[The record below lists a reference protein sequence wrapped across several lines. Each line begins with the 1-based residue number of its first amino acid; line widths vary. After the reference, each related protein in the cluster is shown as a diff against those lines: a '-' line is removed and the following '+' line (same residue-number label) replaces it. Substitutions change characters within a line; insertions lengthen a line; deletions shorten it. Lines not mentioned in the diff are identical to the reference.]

1 MLNNSST
8 IFQFIADEEDLQHLR
23 ERLSD
28 DNVQGFQEL
37 DDERQQKVLLE
48 FLKRYFFSQ
57 FEDIDFECERS
68 SLFTE
73 IITPALVEQEEEN
86 FEDDRR
92 YAGRMGSVTSI
103 RPHNVYAMSDLIS
116 SELRHADEEAYYQD
130 SWADRI

>member
-1 MLNNSST
+1 MPNNSN

-23 ERLSD
+23 GRLYD

-37 DDERQQKVLLE
+37 NQERQQKVLLE
-48 FLKRYFFSQ
+48 FLKRYFFSA

-68 SLFTE
+68 SLFGE
-73 IITPALVEQEEEN
+73 IITPALIAQEEEN

-92 YAGRMGSVTSI
+92 YAGRMGAVTSM
-103 RPHNVYAMSDLIS
+103 RKHDVYAMDNLVSA
-116 SELRHADEEAYYQD
+116 ELRHADERCYYQD